1 MQLLKLT
8 VYSNG
13 AVLLLSRP
21 DDDPNGSRDD
31 DPKSSAPKARMVVQW
46 SCDLSSRRRM
56 SLNGLRPFPHS
67 VYDDEIVASPVL
79 R

>member
-21 DDDPNGSRDD
+21 EHDSNGCRGADPQ
-31 DPKSSAPKARMVVQW
+31 SSAPKAKMIVQW
-46 SCDLSSRRRM
+46 SREQSSGSRM
-56 SLNGLRPFPHS
+56 NISLLRPFARS
-67 VYDDEIVASPVL
+67 VYDEIVASPVL